1 MTAMGR
7 IAGIAIVLLLASAC
21 ATHPTQAPH
30 SALSRPTADTIAQR
44 LNAVYARWRGTPYRW
59 GGNSKEGMD
68 CSAFVQRVFK
78 EGFGVDL
85 PRSTRE
91 QGRVGSAV
99 RMRWLQP
106 GDLLFFR
113 PGRGTQHVGIYMGDD
128 QFIHASTSKGVTRGS
143 LADRYWRRSL
153 TGVRRI
159 PLRR

>member
-1 MTAMGR
+1 MTGVGR

-21 ATHPTQAPH
+21 ATRPTQAPR
-30 SALSRPTADTIAQR
+30 SALPRPTADTIAQR
-44 LNAVYARWRGTPYRW
+44 LDAVYARWRGTPYRW
-59 GGNSKEGMD
+59 GGNSREGMD
-68 CSAFVQRVFK
+68 CSAFVQRAFK

-113 PGRGTQHVGIYMGDD
+113 PRRQAQHVGIYMGDD
-128 QFIHASTSKGVTRGS
+128 QFIHASTSKGVTRSS
-143 LADRYWRRSL
+143 LEDRYWRRSL